1 MPAGG
6 GQFGQPLSE
15 EPEFWRA
22 APDAECIDW
31 VAEELGLEPGRWD
44 RTDASLGPSFE
55 GAALPEEGRSVASPR
70 GGAAGWGPSGRE

>member
-1 MPAGG
+1 MVGAGG
-6 GQFGQPLSE
+6 GQLGRPLSE

-44 RTDASLGPSFE
+44 RTDASLGLRCSF
-55 GAALPEEGRSVASPR
+55 AQ
-70 GGAAGWGPSGRE
+70 